1 MREGRRRV
9 LHSGHVHTVGMARYK
24 GVTAINS
31 GTWQGQTDFQKKMN
45 IQPTPAIV
53 PYLDLSTM
61 RARRLI
67 FA

>member
-1 MREGRRRV
+1 M
-9 LHSGHVHTVGMARYK
+9 TRYK

-67 FA
+67 FASSRDEF